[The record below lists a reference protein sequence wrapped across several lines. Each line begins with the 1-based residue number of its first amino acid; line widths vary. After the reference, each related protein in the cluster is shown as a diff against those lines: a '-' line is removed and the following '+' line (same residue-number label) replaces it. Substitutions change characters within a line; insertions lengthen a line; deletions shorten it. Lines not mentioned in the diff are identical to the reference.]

1 MVVETVATGTAEE
14 TIMEQ
19 AEDRGEMGML
29 IIIIIIIMVDRITMD
44 GEIISKPVF
53 TGDIV

>member
-1 MVVETVATGTAEE
+1 MATGTAEE